1 MKHFFCLLA
10 ILLIHNVNA
19 QMSNKL
25 LEHTIAKKVS
35 LIEGENGRW
44 KAIYNDTP
52 LIILTDSINDRMRI
66 MSPIVEEN
74 NLDKELLKDCLTANY
89 HAALDVKYA
98 LSNGILWSVYIH
110 PLSPLTKKEV
120 ISAIEQVHMAAITF
134 GTTFSS
140 TPLLFGGHKKPIK
153 IKQKDSSSFM
163 RT

>member
-1 MKHFFCLLA
+1 MKHFFYLLA
-10 ILLIHNVNA
+10 FLSIHIVNA

-25 LEHTIAKKVS
+25 IEQTIAQKVS
-35 LIEGENGRW
+35 LIKGENGRW

-66 MSPIVEEN
+66 MTPIIEEN
-74 NLDKELLKDCLTANY
+74 NLDDELLKDCLTANY

-98 LSNGILWSVYIH
+98 LSNGLLWSVYIH
-110 PLSPLTKKEV
+110 PLSPLSKKEI

-140 TPLLFGGHKKPIK
+140 TPLLFGGQKKPVK
-153 IKQKDSSSFM
+153 LKQKDCTNLI